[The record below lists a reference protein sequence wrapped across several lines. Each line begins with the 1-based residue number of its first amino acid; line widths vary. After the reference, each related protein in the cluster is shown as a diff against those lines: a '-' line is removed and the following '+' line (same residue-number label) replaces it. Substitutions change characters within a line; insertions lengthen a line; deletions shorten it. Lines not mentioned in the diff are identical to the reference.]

1 MYRTSGE
8 GKETMDPMSFRQ
20 CRGALALLVACSAAL
35 LTACG
40 GADDGQRLAS
50 DSKVV
55 REPASRAALVTRT
68 GGAIQTPFL
77 AMNST
82 TNGSGVHASHPSF
95 GCNVCHLVGG
105 AVQFD
110 PSGPAIIAGTLATD
124 STGKVI
130 KDSNGQ
136 VTILVPSQLPTYDP
150 ASGTCSSVACHYMK
164 AGVYVPQ
171 DYYPP
176 DYNAYPYGGSAVS
189 TPDWYSI
196 PGTNDCS
203 ACHGYPPTG
212 NGGVWHS
219 GWHGGVNVN
228 SATNPDVLGYN
239 ACSTCHPDATSTITG
254 AGTPAGKITT
264 TFKTPSMHANGTVDI
279 LYYNTARSSPPQDS
293 CDGCHYGL

>member
-1 MYRTSGE
+1 MIV
-8 GKETMDPMSFRQ
+8 PMSYRWW
-20 CRGALALLVACSAAL
+20 RGALPLLATCSVAL

-40 GADDGQRLAS
+40 GAGDAQRLAS

-55 REPASRAALVTRT
+55 REPASRAALTATRT

-77 AMNST
+77 PMNAT
-82 TNGSGVHASHPSF
+82 TGGTGVHVNHPSF
-95 GCNVCHLVGG
+95 ACSVCHLVGG

-110 PSGPAIIAGTLATD
+110 PSGPAVIAGTLATD

-130 KDSNGQ
+130 KDSSGA

-164 AGVYVPQ
+164 PGVYVPQ
-171 DYYPP
+171 DVYPP
-176 DYNAYPYGGSAVS
+176 DTYSYPYGGSALT
-189 TPDWYSI
+189 TPDWYSP
-196 PGTNDCS
+196 PGLGACS

-219 GWHGGVNVN
+219 GWHGGVSVT
-228 SATNPDVLGYN
+228 SPTNPDVLGYN
-239 ACSTCHPDATSTITG
+239 ACSTCHPDVTSTITG
-254 AGTPAGKITT
+254 AGTPAGTVTT
-264 TFKTPSMHANGTVDI
+264 TIKTPSMHANGTVDV
-279 LYYNTARSSPPQDS
+279 LYYNPARSSPPQDS